1 MTGPEIGH
9 GRYAGV
15 MKESP
20 QDVVTAPYGTWT
32 SPLNAAEVAA
42 GAAPIFDAAFRG
54 DDIFYSTKIP
64 SEKARTGLVR
74 TSLSRPG
81 AREQILPTGFNI
93 RSAVHEYGGGAWALD
108 PGSEV
113 IYFVNAADQRIW
125 QIIPGRAPH
134 ALTPDASGRVRYGDL
149 HMTQWGLLC
158 VREDCRSTRRER
170 AIVLLTKHG
179 TTNVLSN
186 HSHFMAWPRL
196 SPDGSTLA
204 FIGWD
209 HPNMPWDGTN
219 LWLIDVR
226 TPVTPAVAVLVGDAV
241 ERPRYAD
248 PGLPSPD
255 DGGVSLL
262 QPEFTSDSSLHV
274 ISDHQGHWALYGLD
288 FDPVAQRPLVEDSRE
303 AGPAEPV
310 DLDRLR
316 PVLDTGGEIG
326 GALWQLGSRW
336 HLHEG
341 GEVWAHSQTATATL
355 VRCRASDGGT
365 RTNEVPVGAAAPP
378 LQPYETIDT
387 TGETFGAMEL
397 FDLDRTHLLLTAKST
412 QHPGALYAVDRAT
425 GLFTEIARER
435 LDTHQGY
442 YSRPEVTELGGVPVV
457 IHPPQNPRFAAPVSE
472 LPPYVV
478 SIHGGPTGQAT
489 PDMSA
494 RTSFFTSQGIG
505 VLEVNYGGSTGFGR
519 AWRDRLRG
527 QWGIVDVEDTV
538 AAVNALVAAG
548 RADPQRIAISGA
560 SSGGW
565 TVLSALASTD
575 VFACGTSYF
584 GVTDLIRFVVDT
596 HDFESHYID
605 GLVGPWPAAQDEY
618 MHRSPIRRV
627 TDISVPVA
635 IMQGD
640 RDPIVPPSQAQ
651 EFVDT
656 LELAGVEYIYRLYR
670 GESHGFVRA
679 ETIIDSLESEIG
691 FYVDV
696 FGIPRTR

>member
-1 MTGPEIGH
+1 
-9 GRYAGV
+9 

-20 QDVVTAPYGTWT
+20 QDVVAAPYGTWS
-32 SPLNAAEVAA
+32 SPLDAAEVAA

-54 DDIFYSTKIP
+54 DEIFYSTKIP

-81 AREQILPTGFNI
+81 AREQILPSGFNI
-93 RSAVHEYGGGAWALD
+93 RSAVHEYGGAAWALD
-108 PGSEV
+108 PDSEV
-113 IYFVNAADQRIW
+113 VYFVNASDQRVW
-125 QIIPGRAPH
+125 QILPGRNPH
-134 ALTPDASGRVRYGDL
+134 ALTPDTSGRIRYGDL
-149 HMTQWGLLC
+149 TMTKWGLLC

-170 AIVLLTKHG
+170 AVVLLTKHG
-179 TTNVLSN
+179 TTNVLST
-186 HSHFMAWPRL
+186 HSHFIAWPRL

-204 FIGWD
+204 FIGWE

-226 TPVTPAVAVLVGDAV
+226 TPATPAVGVLIGDAID
-241 ERPRYAD
+241 RPLQA
-248 PGLPSPD
+248 PPELPSPE

-262 QPEFTSDSSLHV
+262 QPEFTSNTSLHV
-274 ISDHQGHWALYGLD
+274 ISDHGGHWALYGLD
-288 FDPVAQRPLVEDSRE
+288 FDPVTATPTVSDRRRARAEVPPEPRKFSVEQ
-303 AGPAEPV
+303 
-310 DLDRLR
+310 LR
-316 PVLDTGGEIG
+316 PVIDTGAEIG
-326 GALWQLGSRW
+326 GALWQLGTRW
-336 HLHEG
+336 HLSDG
-341 GEVWAHSQTATATL
+341 REVWAHTQSATATL
-355 VRCRASDGGT
+355 VRRRVSTLDGSAIDGSHLGAGTLDGASLDG
-365 RTNEVPVGAAAPP
+365 
-378 LQPYETIDT
+378 T
-387 TGETFGAMEL
+387 TLDAITLEGETFGTMEL
-397 FDLDRTHLLLTAKST
+397 LDLGRTHLLLTAKSAKR
-412 QHPGALYAVDRAT
+412 PGTLYAVDRAT
-425 GLFTEIARER
+425 GAFTEIARER

-442 YSRPEVTELGGVPVV
+442 YSRPSVRELGGVPVV
-457 IHPPQNPRFAAPVSE
+457 IHPPHNPRFTAPDDE

-527 QWGIVDVEDTV
+527 QWGIVDVADTV
-538 AAVNALVAAG
+538 AAVNGLVAAG
-548 RADPQRIAISGA
+548 LADPRRIAISGA

-565 TVLSALASTD
+565 TVLSALAETD

-584 GVTDLIRFVVDT
+584 GVTDLFRFVVDS

-605 GLVGPWPAAQDEY
+605 NLVGPLPEARDAY
-618 MHRSPIRRV
+618 IHRSPIRRV
-627 TDISVPVA
+627 PDITVPVA
-635 IMQGD
+635 VMQGD
-640 RDPIVPPSQAQ
+640 RDPIVPPSQAL

-656 LELAGVEYIYRLYR
+656 LELVGVEYIYRLYK

-679 ETIIDSLESEIG
+679 ETIIDSLESEFG

-696 FGIPRTR
+696 FGIPRTG

>member
-1 MTGPEIGH
+1 
-9 GRYAGV
+9 

-32 SPLNAAEVAA
+32 SPLSAVEVAA
-42 GAAPIFDAAFRG
+42 GATPIFDAAFRG
-54 DDIFYSTKIP
+54 DEIFYSTKIP
-64 SEKARTGLVR
+64 AEKARTGLVR

-81 AREQILPTGFNI
+81 AREQILPAGFNI
-93 RSAVHEYGGGAWALD
+93 RSAVHEYGGAAWALD

-113 IYFVNAADQRIW
+113 IYFVNAADQRVW

-134 ALTPDASGRVRYGDL
+134 ALTPDTSGRIRYGDL
-149 HMTQWGLLC
+149 HMTPWGLLC

-179 TTNVLSN
+179 TTNVLST

-204 FIGWD
+204 YIGWE

-226 TPVTPAVAVLVGDAV
+226 TPATPAAAVLIGDAV
-241 ERPRYAD
+241 ERPLHA
-248 PGLPSPD
+248 PPSLPTPA

-262 QPEFTSDSSLHV
+262 QPEFTSDSSLRL
-274 ISDHQGHWALYGLD
+274 ISDHRGHWTLYSLD
-288 FDPVAQRPLVEDSRE
+288 FAPVAASPIVTDASH
-303 AGPAEPV
+303 APATTEMGIEQ
-310 DLDRLR
+310 LR
-316 PVLDTGGEIG
+316 PVLDTGMEIG
-326 GALWQLGSRW
+326 AALWQLGAKW
-336 HLHEG
+336 HLHDG
-341 GEVWAHSQTATATL
+341 DEVWAHAQAATAAL
-355 VRCRASDGGT
+355 VRCRLTDGT
-365 RTNEVPVGAAAPP
+365 WATVAPP
-378 LQPYETIDT
+378 
-387 TGETFGAMEL
+387 GETFGTIEL
-397 FDLDRTHLLLTAKST
+397 LDLGRAHLLMTARST
-412 QHPGALYAVDRAT
+412 TRTGILYAVDRAT
-425 GLFTEIARER
+425 GQFTEIAGER
-435 LDTHQGY
+435 LDTHQGW
-442 YSRPEVTELGGVPVV
+442 YSRPRVGELGGVPVV
-457 IHPPQNPRFAAPVSE
+457 IHPPHNPRFAPVESE

-489 PDMSA
+489 PEMSA

-538 AAVNALVAAG
+538 AAVEGLIAAG
-548 RADPQRIAISGA
+548 LADPKRIAISGS

-584 GVTDLIRFVVDT
+584 GVTDLLRFVVDT

-605 GLVGPWPAAQDEY
+605 GLVGPLPEALDEY
-618 MHRSPIRRV
+618 TRRSPLRRV
-627 TDISVPVA
+627 SEISVPVA
-635 IMQGD
+635 VMQGD

-651 EFVDT
+651 EFVDA
-656 LELAGVEYIYRLYR
+656 LELAGVEYIYRLYK

-679 ETIIDSLESEIG
+679 ETIIDSLESEFG

-696 FGIPRTR
+696 FGIPRGGRHG

>member
-1 MTGPEIGH
+1 
-9 GRYAGV
+9 
-15 MKESP
+15 MKECP
-20 QDVVTAPYGTWT
+20 QDVVTAPYGTWS
-32 SPLNAAEVAA
+32 SPLGAAEVAA

-54 DDIFYSTKIP
+54 DEIFYSTKIP
-64 SEKARTGLVR
+64 TEKARTGLVR

-81 AREQILPTGFNI
+81 DSEQVIPAGFNI
-93 RSAVHEYGGGAWALD
+93 RSAVHEYGGASWALD
-108 PGSEV
+108 QSSEV
-113 IYFVNAADQRIW
+113 IYFVNAADQRVW

-134 ALTPDASGRVRYGDL
+134 ALTPDTSGRIRYGDL
-149 HMTQWGLLC
+149 HMSPWGLLC

-179 TTNVLSN
+179 TTNVLST

-204 FIGWD
+204 FIGWE
-209 HPNMPWDGTN
+209 HPNMPWDGTT
-219 LWLIDVR
+219 LWLVDVR
-226 TPVTPAVAVLVGDAV
+226 IPATPAVAVLSGDGVKRRRYSEPAMP
-241 ERPRYAD
+241 RPTD
-248 PGLPSPD
+248 PGI
-255 DGGVSLL
+255 SLL

-274 ISDHQGHWALYGLD
+274 ISDHEGHWSLFALDIDL
-288 FDPVAQRPLVEDSRE
+288 VAARPIVTDEPRP
-303 AGPAEPV
+303 PAPEQLGV
-310 DLDRLR
+310 DRLR
-316 PVLDTGGEIG
+316 PVIDTGEEIG
-326 GALWQLGSRW
+326 GALWQLGARW
-336 HLHEG
+336 HLNDDD
-341 GEVWAHSQTATATL
+341 EVWAHSQAATATL
-355 VRCRASDGGT
+355 VRSRLTDTPTDMISEAVT
-365 RTNEVPVGAAAPP
+365 WEA
-378 LQPYETIDT
+378 IDT
-387 TGETFGAMEL
+387 PRETFGTIEL
-397 FDLDRTHLLLTAKST
+397 HDLGRTHLLLTAKST
-412 QHPGALYAVDRAT
+412 RRPGVLCAVDRRT
-425 GLFTEIARER
+425 GLFTEIASER
-435 LDTHQGY
+435 LDTHQSY
-442 YSRPEVTELGGVPVV
+442 YSRPRVGELGGVPVV
-457 IHPPQNPRFAAPVSE
+457 IHPPHNPRFAAPEDE
-472 LPPYVV
+472 LPPFVV

-489 PDMSA
+489 PEMTA

-538 AAVNALVAAG
+538 AAVNGLVTAG
-548 RADPQRIAISGA
+548 LADPQRIAISGA

-565 TVLSALASTD
+565 TVLSALASTN

-584 GVTDLIRFVVDT
+584 GVTDLMRFVIDT

-618 MHRSPIRRV
+618 ITRSPIRRV
-627 TDISVPVA
+627 PDITVPVA

-651 EFVDT
+651 DFVDT
-656 LELAGVEYIYRLYR
+656 LELAGVEYIYRLYK

-679 ETIIDSLESEIG
+679 ETIIDSLESEFG

>member
-1 MTGPEIGH
+1 
-9 GRYAGV
+9 
-15 MKESP
+15 MKEFP
-20 QDVVTAPYGTWT
+20 QDVVTAPYGTWS
-32 SPLNAAEVAA
+32 SPLDAAEVAA

-54 DDIFYSTKIP
+54 DDIFFSTKLP
-64 SEKARTGLVR
+64 AEKARTGLVR
-74 TSLSRPG
+74 TCLARPG
-81 AREQILPTGFNI
+81 QREQILPTGFNI
-93 RSAVHEYGGGAWALD
+93 RSAVHEYGGASWALD

-113 IYFVNAADQRIW
+113 IYFVNAADQRVW

-134 ALTPDASGRVRYGDL
+134 PLTPDTSGLVRYGDL
-149 HMTQWGLLC
+149 HMSPWGLLC

-179 TTNVLSN
+179 TTNVLST

-196 SPDGSTLA
+196 SPDGSILA

-226 TPVTPAVAVLVGDAV
+226 TPATPATAVLIGDAV
-241 ERPRYAD
+241 DRPLND
-248 PGLPSPD
+248 PPATASPT

-274 ISDHQGHWALYGLD
+274 ISDHRGHWALYSLD
-288 FDPVAQRPLVEDSRE
+288 FTPGAGRPLTTDAHHAPATTQLGLEMLHDVLDTGRDTVAYAGRE
-303 AGPAEPV
+303 TASYAA
-310 DLDRLR
+310 R
-316 PVLDTGGEIG
+316 DTGGEIG
-326 GALWQLGSRW
+326 GALWQLGAKW
-336 HLHEG
+336 HLHDG
-341 GEVWAHSQTATATL
+341 DEVWAHAQSATATL
-355 VRCRASDGGT
+355 VRCRSGEGT
-365 RTNEVPVGAAAPP
+365 WDALTPM
-378 LQPYETIDT
+378 
-387 TGETFGAMEL
+387 GETFGTM
-397 FDLDRTHLLLTAKST
+397 DLLDLGRTHLLMTAKST
-412 QHPGALYAVDRAT
+412 KRPGVLYAVERAT

-435 LDTHQGY
+435 LDTHQDY
-442 YSRPEVTELGGVPVV
+442 YSQPRVGELGGVPVV
-457 IHPPQNPRFAAPVSE
+457 IHPPHNPRFAAPEAE

-519 AWRDRLRG
+519 AWRNRLRG

-538 AAVNALVAAG
+538 AAVDGLVAAG
-548 RADPQRIAISGA
+548 LADPARIAISGA

-584 GVTDLIRFVVDT
+584 GVTDLSRFVVDT

-605 GLVGPWPAAQDEY
+605 GLVGPLPEAQAEY
-618 MHRSPIRRV
+618 TRRSPLSRV
-627 TDISVPVA
+627 DRITVPVA
-635 IMQGD
+635 VMQGD

-651 EFVDT
+651 EFVDA
-656 LELAGVEYIYRLYR
+656 LEGAGVEYIYRLYK

-679 ETIIDSLESEIG
+679 ETIIDSLESEFG

-696 FGIPRTR
+696 FGIPRNRRSG